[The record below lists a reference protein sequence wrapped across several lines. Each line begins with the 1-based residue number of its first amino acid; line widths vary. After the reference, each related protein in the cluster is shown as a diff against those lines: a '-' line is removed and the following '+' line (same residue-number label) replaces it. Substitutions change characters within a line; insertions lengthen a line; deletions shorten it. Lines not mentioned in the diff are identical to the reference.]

1 MAHFNDVFGNFA
13 VKKEQTYFKVFL
25 IVYVLQYRNKLF
37 LMNRREQN
45 AQPNTKKNILF
56 SFKNFLK
63 ETSKQCFFNI
73 AYKMLHKN
81 CCKST

>member
-45 AQPNTKKNILF
+45 AQANTKKNILF